1 MIEDVDSQTTLQQLF
16 SRPGTTGKT
25 HIERHLATCDGEID
39 PAHGELWRRL
49 FFNLARLAPLAVQ
62 AVADGVMFFAPDGR
76 YRMQVFALEDHG
88 DGVIRVFMPDILD
101 DAIKA
106 GLLRTS
112 SDPTEYMIADHEQAA
127 LHIERLDAGSSP
139 LAAPYIKNM
148 LGWNRKA
155 IQITL
160 VASRADAPGVIATE
174 ELCELAAQRWGN
186 RAV

>member
-1 MIEDVDSQTTLQQLF
+1 LIEDVDSQTALQQLF
-16 SRPGTTGKT
+16 TRPGTVGKS

-49 FFNLARLAPLAVQ
+49 LFNLGRLAPLAVQ

-88 DGVIRVFMPDILD
+88 DGIIRVFAPDVLD

-106 GLLRTS
+106 GLLQAS
-112 SDPTEYMIADHEQAA
+112 ADPTEYMIADQEHAA
-127 LHIERLDAGSSP
+127 LHVERLDAGSSP

-160 VASRADAPGVIATE
+160 VASQADGPGVRAAE
-174 ELCELAAQRWGN
+174 ELCELAAKRWGN
-186 RAV
+186 RLA